1 MTVMTI
7 RRQQPTRIRAS
18 RTFLYKAP
26 SIRNGIAPTQ
36 SVYYWWYEFLKRND
50 DYRRCCKSG
59 GKGRLAKLYKDFGD
73 VHTGSFNQW
82 WREDE
87 RGERLFA
94 EPPAPVRLQELRSV
108 DEWDEDW
115 TRDSV
120 MVVVVPLQ
128 EPKRRIKRWFGRVL
142 DARHTGRPGY
152 PTKEPAALYQVE
164 RKFQANALKQM
175 LQVWDCKQQ
184 HPDLTMA
191 QIGYRLKLVP
201 SAMPKVGDSI
211 PLLTKKRNTMTAT
224 VSRYLKKAEAM
235 IRNTALVSKPY
246 SKFPCVD

>member
-1 MTVMTI
+1 MTI
-7 RRQQPTRIRAS
+7 RRQQPNRVRAS

-26 SIRNGIAPTQ
+26 FVRAGVAPTQ
-36 SVYYWWYEFLKRND
+36 SVYYWWYEFLKRNE
-50 DYRRCCKSG
+50 DYRRCCESG

-73 VHTGSFNQW
+73 IHKGSFKRW
-82 WREDE
+82 WLEDQ

-94 EPPAPVRLQELRSV
+94 EPPAPVRLQELRSA
-108 DEWDEDW
+108 DEWDEEW

-120 MVVVVPLQ
+120 MVVVLPLK

-142 DARHTGRPGY
+142 DQRHTGRPGY
-152 PTKEPAALYQVE
+152 PTKEPAALYQVHQ
-164 RKFQANALKQM
+164 KFQANALKEM
-175 LQVWDCKQQ
+175 LKLWDYRQQ
-184 HPDLTMA
+184 HPNLTMA
-191 QIGYRLKLVP
+191 QIGYRFNQVP

-235 IRNTALVSKPY
+235 IANTARG
-246 SKFPCVD
+246 KFPCVD